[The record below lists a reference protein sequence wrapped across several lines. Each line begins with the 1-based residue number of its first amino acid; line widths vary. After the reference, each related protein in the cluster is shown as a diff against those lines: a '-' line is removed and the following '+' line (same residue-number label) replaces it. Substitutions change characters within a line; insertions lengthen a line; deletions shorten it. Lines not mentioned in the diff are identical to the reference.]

1 LSNASKFTEKGT
13 IRMEVTREIDS
24 PSPRPSPPGRGGTF
38 GAVLRETDDSETD
51 GRVTSPSPGGEGRGE
66 GERSSLNARLSTL
79 KFTVIDTGIGMTI
92 EQMSRL
98 FEAFAQAD
106 ASTTRKYGGTGLGL
120 AISRKF
126 CQMMGGELTVT
137 SEPGKGS
144 TFTIRLPVEVQPTP
158 DESGSGMSAAV
169 GQESVPANAPVVL
182 VIDDDPTARDLVQR
196 ALKKEG
202 FRVELASNGQQGLEL
217 ARKLKPA
224 AITLD
229 VMMPGMDGWAVLSAL
244 KADRELADIPVV
256 MLTIVDDKGIGF
268 ALGASDYLTKP
279 IDWERL
285 LSVLKKYRKD
295 GPARQVLVVEDDPQ
309 TREMLRRALRK
320 EGWDV
325 AEAENGRVAL
335 ERITAQVPS
344 LILLDLMMPEMDGFE
359 FMHELRQRADSRHM
373 PVIVVTAKDITEEDR
388 RRLNGHVI
396 EILQKGAHGTE
407 DLLREIRRLLATSVK
422 Q

>member
-1 LSNASKFTEKGT
+1 
-13 IRMEVTREIDS
+13 
-24 PSPRPSPPGRGGTF
+24 
-38 GAVLRETDDSETD
+38 
-51 GRVTSPSPGGEGRGE
+51 
-66 GERSSLNARLSTL
+66 
-79 KFTVIDTGIGMTI
+79 
-92 EQMSRL
+92 
-98 FEAFAQAD
+98 
-106 ASTTRKYGGTGLGL
+106 
-120 AISRKF
+120 
-126 CQMMGGELTVT
+126 
-137 SEPGKGS
+137 
-144 TFTIRLPVEVQPTP
+144 
-158 DESGSGMSAAV
+158 MSAAI
-169 GQESVPANAPVVL
+169 GQESAPANAPAVL

-202 FRVELASNGQQGLEL
+202 FRVELACNGQQGLEL
-217 ARKLKPA
+217 ARRLKPA

-268 ALGASDYLTKP
+268 ALGAADYLTKP

-285 LSVLKKYRKD
+285 ISVLKKYRKD
-295 GPARQVLVVEDDPQ
+295 GPPRQVLVVEDDPQ

-320 EGWDV
+320 EGWDA

-359 FMHELRQRADSRHM
+359 FMHELRQRPECRHV
-373 PVIVVTAKDITEEDR
+373 PVIVVTAKDITEKDR

-396 EILQKGAHGTE
+396 EILQKGAYGTE
-407 DLLREIRRLLATSVK
+407 DLLQEIRRLLATSVK

>member
-1 LSNASKFTEKGT
+1 
-13 IRMEVTREIDS
+13 
-24 PSPRPSPPGRGGTF
+24 
-38 GAVLRETDDSETD
+38 
-51 GRVTSPSPGGEGRGE
+51 
-66 GERSSLNARLSTL
+66 
-79 KFTVIDTGIGMTI
+79 
-92 EQMSRL
+92 
-98 FEAFAQAD
+98 
-106 ASTTRKYGGTGLGL
+106 
-120 AISRKF
+120 
-126 CQMMGGELTVT
+126 LTVT
-137 SEPGKGS
+137 SEPGNGS
-144 TFTIRLPVEVQPTP
+144 TFTIRLPVEVQATQ
-158 DESGSGMSAAV
+158 EESGMSAAL
-169 GQESVPANAPVVL
+169 GQESVPANAPAVL

-202 FRVELASNGQQGLEL
+202 FRVELACNGQQGLEL

-268 ALGASDYLTKP
+268 ALGAADYLTKP

-285 LSVLKKYRKD
+285 ISVLKKYRKD
-295 GPARQVLVVEDDPQ
+295 GPARQVLVVEDDSQ

-359 FMHELRQRADSRHM
+359 FMHELRQRADSRHV

-396 EILQKGAHGTE
+396 EILQKGAYGTE
-407 DLLREIRRLLATSVK
+407 DLLREIRRLLAAGVNPSSV
-422 Q
+422 